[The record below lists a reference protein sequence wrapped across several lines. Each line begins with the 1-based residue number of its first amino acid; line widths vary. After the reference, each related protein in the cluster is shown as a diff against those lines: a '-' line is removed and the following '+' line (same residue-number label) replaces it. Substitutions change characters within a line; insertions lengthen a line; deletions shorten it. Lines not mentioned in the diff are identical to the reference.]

1 VYESLPLSGY
11 LSFETKFYEAYSEDL
26 EKQIQEAT
34 RKFDLALRNYNEFVR
49 ENYEEANDICC

>member
-1 VYESLPLSGY
+1 MNLLLLGY

-34 RKFDLALRNYNEFVR
+34 QKFDLALRNCNEFVR